1 MSALSS
7 LGSTTSAFTSP
18 TTSTSSTG
26 STTSSTGST
35 SSALGTSTGLISG
48 LDYNAIISAELAPQ
62 QAIVTQYQSEETTL
76 NQKQAAF
83 QQLSAYL
90 VALQGDLGQLDSP
103 DNSVFNARTVTSSNQ
118 NAVTAAATASAVP
131 GNYSIFVNSLAQAQE
146 IASQPFATENETI
159 AQGQIQLTAG
169 GSSQTITI
177 DNTNDTVSGL
187 VSAINNSG
195 AGVTA
200 SIINNGNSTDPYQI
214 LLTASQTGTANAITI
229 DTSGLTGSGVVP
241 SFSGIGSAN
250 TTGTWTG
257 TTQPTSA
264 GTLYTGLK
272 NDTYSFNV
280 INGGTIPQDGT
291 GSSSGIQIQWTD
303 TESGQTGTLNLNNY
317 TPGTAVSVGNNG
329 VEVAFSAGTVNT
341 GDSFTIAA
349 TPMVQAAQNASVTIG
364 SGAGAITTTNSSNTI
379 DNLITGVTLN
389 LVGAQASGDSNV
401 TLTVGSNTSSATTA
415 IQNFVNDYN
424 QVASFISQETSYD
437 ATTQT
442 AGLLLGDTDIN
453 NIQNQLNS
461 MVMGTVGGASTGSN
475 SLPDLGITM
484 NDQGQLQID
493 STQLTNALNNNL
505 AGVQQVFGLA
515 GQVANS
521 NITFLT
527 ATNSTQATG
536 APIQVT
542 ITRAATQAGVT
553 ASSALPSSVTIGSS
567 NNTFALNLNGTASG
581 NLTLPSGT
589 YTPSELAAAVQAAIN
604 GASALQGQQVT
615 VGLNSSGNLTIT
627 SNAYGSSSQVAMT
640 SGGDALSIL
649 GFNGTESGQGTD
661 VAGYFTVNGQ
671 EESATG
677 SGQILTGNSSNA
689 NTSGLALNVTLT
701 PGQLASNS
709 GQVTSTVTV
718 TQGVAYQL
726 DNLITNL
733 TDPNTGQLNTVNQD
747 LQNQVTALNQQIAR
761 ENQYMQNQS
770 NAMLQQFAAMETT
783 LSELKNASS
792 YISSQTS
799 AIQNMTNAMS
809 STSS

>member
-7 LGSTTSAFTSP
+7 LGSTTSPLTSP

-389 LVGAQASGDSNV
+389 LVGRRHP
-401 TLTVGSNTSSATTA
+401 AT
-415 IQNFVNDYN
+415 
-424 QVASFISQETSYD
+424 
-437 ATTQT
+437 
-442 AGLLLGDTDIN
+442 
-453 NIQNQLNS
+453 
-461 MVMGTVGGASTGSN
+461 
-475 SLPDLGITM
+475 
-484 NDQGQLQID
+484 
-493 STQLTNALNNNL
+493 
-505 AGVQQVFGLA
+505 
-515 GQVANS
+515 
-521 NITFLT
+521 
-527 ATNSTQATG
+527 
-536 APIQVT
+536 
-542 ITRAATQAGVT
+542 
-553 ASSALPSSVTIGSS
+553 
-567 NNTFALNLNGTASG
+567 
-581 NLTLPSGT
+581 
-589 YTPSELAAAVQAAIN
+589 
-604 GASALQGQQVT
+604 
-615 VGLNSSGNLTIT
+615 
-627 SNAYGSSSQVAMT
+627 
-640 SGGDALSIL
+640 
-649 GFNGTESGQGTD
+649 
-661 VAGYFTVNGQ
+661 
-671 EESATG
+671 
-677 SGQILTGNSSNA
+677 
-689 NTSGLALNVTLT
+689 
-701 PGQLASNS
+701 
-709 GQVTSTVTV
+709 
-718 TQGVAYQL
+718 
-726 DNLITNL
+726 
-733 TDPNTGQLNTVNQD
+733 
-747 LQNQVTALNQQIAR
+747 
-761 ENQYMQNQS
+761 
-770 NAMLQQFAAMETT
+770 
-783 LSELKNASS
+783 
-792 YISSQTS
+792 
-799 AIQNMTNAMS
+799 AMS
-809 STSS
+809 P